1 MAGRRTYAN
10 VVSTL
15 ALILAMSGTA
25 YAVATVTS
33 GDIVNHTIKLKD
45 ISDLGAFGLLP
56 ETQSGHKDDGGTIM
70 GSSQVTVATLDIAG
84 DGNFIVLAKMWVVNE
99 VGATT
104 MFCRLNGGQTFDI
117 NHFFLAQAGQPGS
130 TESMSF
136 MIGEFFDA
144 GESATIVCNPLGG
157 QIHVFDIKMT
167 AIEAGGGAEEP
178 L

>member
-1 MAGRRTYAN
+1 MRGRLTYAN
-10 VVSTL
+10 VVATL
-15 ALILAMSGTA
+15 ALILAMGGTA

-45 ISDLGAFGLLP
+45 INEQAQFGLLP
-56 ETQSGHKDDGGTIM
+56 QTQSGIKDDGGSIS
-70 GSSQVTVATLDIAG
+70 GSQPVTVATLDISG
-84 DGNFIVLAKMWVVNE
+84 EGNFIVLAKMWVVNE

-104 MFCRLNGGQTFDI
+104 MFCRLDGGVTFDI

-136 MIGEFFDA
+136 MIGEFFDSA
-144 GESATIVCNPLGG
+144 ESAKIVCNPLGG

-167 AIEAGGGAEEP
+167 AIE
-178 L
+178 